1 MAQNDNDERRQ
12 LMDRFLLETR
22 DSPESAYFSEE
33 EIVEIF
39 DYANDFDN
47 DFVRCE
53 ALMYGAA
60 HYPESDALRVRRG
73 FQYFY
78 QGVDV
83 RLIRQALVQVDPA
96 NTLGRIL
103 ALRLEDDTTSDNIA
117 PRLTALLESITQLD
131 DEEAIQLIDLAADAS
146 ATDWL
151 IESKDAIIKRCS
163 YLPTPLYEMGDVLYE
178 AGRFTEAAA
187 FFDEL
192 VGLEPFNIDFWC
204 RLAETVAA
212 AGDYD
217 RALEAIDYAIAID
230 PDNRLARVLKARVLF
245 AMEKEPEQIVSLL
258 EPLVFD
264 LLDPEHPDVLPMKI
278 YVSTLSWIDGDN
290 PDRPRAALE
299 QANDILPANRE
310 LLTGLILTGSDTLR
324 DRVMR
329 YLKADAEIDSET
341 VVALT
346 EKLMSRGGPDMKSL
360 AADVAEAYFSSRPT
374 DPMAERMFCLL
385 YMDKRYDDVIRIF
398 EEFTDAFGEE
408 QPPRDAPVNDPVVK
422 TAYVMSRLR
431 RAKGEE
437 EKLGAMI
444 ELIQTINMPPTARN
458 MQESLTINGMI
469 RVLQPIME
477 YIGDHPRWRAQSL
490 DRFDPFPNPHN
501 TIKLD

>member
-22 DSPESAYFSEE
+22 DHPESAFFSEE

-60 HYPESDALRVRRG
+60 HYPQSDALRVRRG

-83 RLIRQALVQVDPA
+83 RLIRQILVQVDPA

-103 ALRLEDDTTSDNIA
+103 AVRLEDDTTTDNIA
-117 PRLTALLESITQLD
+117 PRLSALLDSVTELD

-146 ATDWL
+146 ATDWIL
-151 IESKDAIIKRCS
+151 TSKDAILKRCS

-178 AGRFTEAAA
+178 AGRFSEAAT

-192 VGLEPFNIDFWC
+192 VSLEPFNIDFWC

-217 RALEAIDYAIAID
+217 RALESIDYAIAID
-230 PDNRLARVLKARVLF
+230 PDNTLARILKARVLF
-245 AMEKEPEQIVSLL
+245 AMEKEPEQIIALL
-258 EPLVFD
+258 EPVVFD
-264 LLDPEHPDVLPMKI
+264 LLDPEHPDVLPLKI
-278 YVSTLSWIDGDN
+278 YVSSLSWADGNN
-290 PDRPRAALE
+290 PDRARAALE
-299 QANDILPANRE
+299 RANDILPANRDI
-310 LLTGLILTGSDTLR
+310 LTGLILTGSDSLR
-324 DRVMR
+324 PRVMR
-329 YLKADAEIDSET
+329 YLKADSELDSDS

-346 EKLMSRGGPDMKSL
+346 EKLMSQGADMKGL
-360 AADVAEAYFSSRPT
+360 AADVAEAYFASRPT
-374 DPMAERMFCLL
+374 DPLAERMFCLL
-385 YMDKRYDDVIRIF
+385 YMDKRYDDIIRLY
-398 EEFTDAFGEE
+398 EEFAGAFGEDE
-408 QPPRDAPVNDPVVK
+408 PPRDAPVNDPVVK
-422 TAYVMSRLR
+422 SAYVMSRLR
-431 RAKGEE
+431 CAKGEE
-437 EKLGAMI
+437 QKMEALI
-444 ELIQTINMPPTARN
+444 ELIQTVNMPPNARN
-458 MQESLTINGMI
+458 MQESLALNGMVH
-469 RVLQPIME
+469 VLQPVLE
-477 YIGDHPRWRAQSL
+477 YIAEHPRWRPRSL

-501 TIKLD
+501 TVKPD